1 MPGPFD
7 LTTKQIS
14 FTFERLVQTDGAG
27 NYYTGIG
34 LPLILGAGG
43 TSGTSGTNGGGGGG
57 TAGTSGTSGN
67 TGASG
72 TSGTRGTSGTSGQN
86 GTSGTSGSSGATG
99 ASGLDGTSGTSG
111 TSGSSGAT
119 GASGLD
125 GTSGT
130 SGTSGLTGTSGSS
143 GTSAPGITSGTSGI
157 DGTSGTSGA
166 NGISSGQIYYFNQ
179 SISTTPA
186 PYKLIDPEPTFTG
199 QVSVVNNLT
208 SGEIGKLVSSFITKP
223 GGLGFPVIPGG
234 AQRFHLHFLKDSINT
249 DVDAYAEIELADG
262 AGNLLGS
269 PIQSNKSLIGWIDAS
284 TPVEVYVDIVLP
296 STYVDPTYRMSV
308 RLYLDNLDSNA
319 RTVNWYTEGNTNY
332 SYVTTTVGAIAGSSG
347 VSGSSGTSGIN
358 GTGGTSGTDGSS
370 GTSGATGFSGSSGTS
385 GTDGSSGTS
394 GATGFSGSS
403 GTSGT
408 DGSSGSS
415 GSSGS
420 NTPLSFMG
428 SFPG

>member
-7 LTTKQIS
+7 LTNKLIS
-14 FTFERLVQTDGAG
+14 STFERVVQTDGAG
-27 NYYTGIG
+27 NYYDGLGFPLSIG
-34 LPLILGAGG
+34 GGG
-43 TSGTSGTNGGGGGG
+43 TSGTSGTGGGGGGG
-57 TAGTSGTSGN
+57 TAGTSGISGSN
-67 TGASG
+67 G
-72 TSGTRGTSGTSGQN
+72 TSGSSGVNGSSGTSGQN

-99 ASGLDGTSGTSG
+99 AG
-111 TSGSSGAT
+111 
-119 GASGLD
+119 GLD

-186 PYKLIDPEPTFTG
+186 PYKLIDPEPTITG

-208 SGEIGKLVSSFITKP
+208 SGQIGKLISSFITKP
-223 GGLGFPVIPGG
+223 GGLGFPVIPAG
-234 AQRFHLHFLKDSINT
+234 AQRFHLHFLKGSINT
-249 DVDAYAEIELADG
+249 DVDAYVEIELADG

-296 STYVDPTYRMSV
+296 STYVDPTYRMLV

-332 SYVTTTVGAIAGSSG
+332 SYVTTTVGSIAGSSG

-370 GTSGATGFSGSSGTS
+370 GTSGGTGVSGSSGTS

-394 GATGFSGSS
+394 GGTGV
-403 GTSGT
+403 
-408 DGSSGSS
+408 SGSS